1 MTREPTI
8 PDDVAPRTGDLAV
21 VQALAATRATARER
35 AEEEGRDGDGRWRSI
50 ADRADHVLASLGLDS
65 PEVGHTP
72 AIGFDRIDRDALG
85 LDAPAA
91 ARLAATLHAL
101 HDRPDDARIDAA
113 DQALADLGDQ
123 LG

>member
-113 DQALADLGDQ
+113 DQALADLGDHV
-123 LG
+123 G